1 MSDVLW
7 KTSVAGQIDGKTVI
21 RGYPLYDLI
30 GNITFP
36 EAIYL
41 ALKGELPSQP
51 EARMMNA
58 MLTAC
63 IDHGIAPPS
72 VVAARTVFSGG
83 NSLNSA
89 VAAGALTLGD
99 FHGGAIEQCMKLFED
114 LVGDSTSD
122 VTRLAKDQVA
132 AMRAAKLRFPGFGH
146 KLYKRDPRTV
156 RMLELAKE
164 YGFGGRY
171 IDFAV
176 AVQNALEESM
186 GRDMP
191 LNVDGA
197 IAAILCD
204 MGFDW
209 KVGKGFFIIARI
221 PGVVAHIVEEWS
233 REKPFRRLPEGSY
246 EYDGPALRAVPGT
259 VVSDVASS

>member
-1 MSDVLW
+1 V
-7 KTSVAGQIDGKTVI
+7 V
-21 RGYPLYDLI
+21 RGYPLSDLI
-30 GNITFP
+30 GNISFA

-41 ALKGELPSQP
+41 VLKGDRPSEP
-51 EARMMNA
+51 EAKMMNA

-99 FHGGAIEQCMKLFED
+99 FHGGAIEQCMKLFEE
-114 LVGDSTSD
+114 LVDDD
-122 VTRLAKDQVA
+122 VTDVKQLAKDQVA
-132 AMRAAKLRFPGFGH
+132 SMRAAKRRFPGFGH
-146 KLYKRDPRTV
+146 KLYKRDPRTL
-156 RMLELAKE
+156 RMLELAEE
-164 YGFGGRY
+164 YDFGSKY
-171 IDFAV
+171 IGFAV
-176 AVQNALEESM
+176 AVQDALEETM

-204 MGFDW
+204 MGFNW

-246 EYDGPALRAVPGT
+246 EYDGPGLR
-259 VVSDVASS
+259 DVEK

>member
-1 MSDVLW
+1 MSEVLW
-7 KTSVAGQIDGKTVI
+7 KTTVAGQIEGKTVV
-21 RGYPLYDLI
+21 RGYPLQDLI
-30 GNITFP
+30 GNVSFA

-41 ALKGELPSQP
+41 VLKGELPSP
-51 EARMMNA
+51 SEAKMMNA

-63 IDHGIAPPS
+63 VDHGIAPPS

-99 FHGGAIEQCMKLFED
+99 FHGGAIEQCMKLFNELLD
-114 LVGDSTSD
+114 EGVTD
-122 VTRLAKDQVA
+122 VTALAKEKVA
-132 AMRAAKLRFPGFGH
+132 EMRAAKRRFPGFGH

-164 YGFGGRY
+164 YDFGGNY

-176 AVQNALEESM
+176 AVQDALEETM

-233 REKPFRRLPEGSY
+233 KEKPFRRLPEGSY
-246 EYDGPALRAVPGT
+246 AYVGDGLRAVPGAA
-259 VVSDVASS
+259 ASKSA

>member
-1 MSDVLW
+1 MTELLW
-7 KTSVAGQIDGKTVI
+7 KTGVAGQIDGTTVL
-21 RGYPLYDLI
+21 RGYPLDELI
-30 GNITFP
+30 GNISFP
-36 EAIYL
+36 DAIYL
-41 ALKGELPSQP
+41 VLKGELPSAP
-51 EARMMNA
+51 ESKMMNA

-99 FHGGAIEQCMKLFED
+99 FHGGAIEQCMKMFQE
-114 LVGDSTSD
+114 LVTTEVAD
-122 VTRLAKDQVA
+122 VRQLAKDKVA
-132 AMRAAKLRFPGFGH
+132 EMRAAKRRFPGFGH

-156 RMLELAKE
+156 RMLELAE
-164 YGFGGRY
+164 EFGFGGPF
-171 IDFAV
+171 IHFAV
-176 AVQNALEESM
+176 GVQDALEESM
-186 GRDMP
+186 NRAMP

-233 REKPFRRLPEGSY
+233 REKPFRRLPEDPKTGFTS
-246 EYDGPALRAVPGT
+246 PC
-259 VVSDVASS
+259 VSESGRK

>member
-1 MSDVLW
+1 MSELLW
-7 KTSVAGQIDGKTVI
+7 KTGVAGQIDGTTVI
-21 RGYPLYDLI
+21 RGYPLDELI
-30 GNITFP
+30 GNVNFP
-36 EAIYL
+36 DTIYL
-41 ALKGELPSQP
+41 VLKGELPSAP
-51 EARMMNA
+51 ESRMMNA

-63 IDHGIAPPS
+63 VDHGIAPPS

-99 FHGGAIEQCMKLFED
+99 FHGGAIEQCMKLFQE
-114 LVGDSTSD
+114 LVGGATGDLSA
-122 VTRLAKDQVA
+122 LAKTTVEDFLAQ
-132 AMRAAKLRFPGFGH
+132 KKRFPGYGH

-156 RMLELAKE
+156 RMLELARE
-164 YGFGGRY
+164 YGFGGRF
-171 IDFAV
+171 IQFAV
-176 AVQNALEESM
+176 AVQEILEASM
-186 GRDMP
+186 GRPMP

-209 KVGKGFFIIARI
+209 RVGKGFFIIARI
-221 PGVVAHIVEEWS
+221 PGVVAHIVEEWV

-246 EYDGPALRAVPGT
+246 GYDGPGLRPVPK
-259 VVSDVASS
+259 AK

>member
-1 MSDVLW
+1 MPNVLW
-7 KTSVAGQIDGKTVI
+7 RTAVAGQKDGTTVV
-21 RGYPLYDLI
+21 RGYPLQDLI
-30 GNITFP
+30 GNVTFAD
-36 EAIYL
+36 AIYL
-41 ALKGELPSQP
+41 ALKGELPSEP
-51 EARMMNA
+51 ESKMMNA

-99 FHGGAIEQCMKLFED
+99 FHGGAIEQCMKLFEE
-114 LVGDSTSD
+114 LLGDETED
-122 VTRLAKDQVA
+122 VEQMAKDQVA
-132 AMRAAKLRFPGFGH
+132 AMRAAKRRIPGFGH
-146 KLYKRDPRTV
+146 KIYKRDPRTV
-156 RMLELAKE
+156 RMLELATE
-164 YGFGGRY
+164 YGFGSKY
-171 IDFAV
+171 IKFAV
-176 AVQNALEESM
+176 AIQDSLEETM
-186 GRDMP
+186 GRNMP

-246 EYDGPALRAVPGT
+246 EYDGADIRDVPG
-259 VVSDVASS
+259 AN

>member
-1 MSDVLW
+1 MADLLW
-7 KTSVAGQIDGKTVI
+7 KTSVAGQIDGTTVI
-21 RGYPLYDLI
+21 RGYPLQELI
-30 GNITFP
+30 GNVSFGDT
-36 EAIYL
+36 IYL
-41 ALKGELPSQP
+41 VLKGNLPTAP
-51 EARMMNA
+51 ESRMMNA

-99 FHGGAIEQCMKLFED
+99 FHGGAIEQCMKLFQE
-114 LVGDSTSD
+114 LLGDHQGD
-122 VTRLAKDQVA
+122 VAGLAKEKVDEF
-132 AMRAAKLRFPGFGH
+132 RAAKKRFPGFGH

-156 RMLELAKE
+156 RMLELAQE
-164 YGFGGRY
+164 YGFGANY
-171 IDFAV
+171 IQFAV
-176 AVQNALEESM
+176 AVQDTLEAAM
-186 GRDMP
+186 DRPMP

-209 KVGKGFFIIARI
+209 RVGKGFFIIARI
-221 PGVVAHIVEEWS
+221 PGVVAHIVEEWT

-246 EYDGPALRAVPGT
+246 GYDGPGLRPVPG
-259 VVSDVASS
+259 SK

>member
-7 KTSVAGQIDGKTVI
+7 KTGVAGQIDGKTVV
-21 RGYPLYDLI
+21 RGYPLQELI
-30 GNITFP
+30 GNVSFA
-36 EAIYL
+36 ESIYL
-41 ALKGELPSQP
+41 VLKGELPSAP
-51 EARMMNA
+51 EAKMMNA

-99 FHGGAIEQCMKLFED
+99 FHGGAIEQCMKLFEELID
-114 LVGDSTSD
+114 DS
-122 VTRLAKDQVA
+122 VTDMKQLAKDKVA
-132 AMRAAKLRFPGFGH
+132 EMRAAKRRFPGFGH

-164 YGFGGRY
+164 YGFGGNY
-171 IDFAV
+171 INFAV
-176 AVQNALEESM
+176 AVQDSLEETM

-233 REKPFRRLPEGSY
+233 REKPFRRLPEGAY
-246 EYDGPALRAVPGT
+246 AYDGAALRRVPG
-259 VVSDVASS
+259 A

>member
-7 KTSVAGQIDGKTVI
+7 KTGVAGQIDGKTVV
-21 RGYPLYDLI
+21 RGYPLQDLI
-30 GNITFP
+30 GNVSFAD
-36 EAIYL
+36 AIYL
-41 ALKGELPSQP
+41 VLKGQLPSEP
-51 EARMMNA
+51 ESKMMNA

-99 FHGGAIEQCMKLFED
+99 FHGGAIEQCMKLFGE
-114 LVGDSTSD
+114 LLGDDEVSD
-122 VTRLAKDQVA
+122 VVQLAKDKVA
-132 AMRAAKLRFPGFGH
+132 EMRAAKRRFPGFGH

-164 YGFGGRY
+164 YKFGGNY

-176 AVQNALEESM
+176 AVQDALEENM
-186 GRDMP
+186 GRNMP

-209 KVGKGFFIIARI
+209 KVGKGFFITARI

-233 REKPFRRLPEGSY
+233 REKPFRRLPEGQY
-246 EYDGPALRAVPGT
+246 QYDGEPLRDVPG
-259 VVSDVASS
+259 A

>member
-1 MSDVLW
+1 MSELLW
-7 KTSVAGQIDGKTVI
+7 KTGVAGQVDGTTVI
-21 RGYPLYDLI
+21 RGYPLQELI
-30 GNITFP
+30 GNISFAD
-36 EAIYL
+36 AIYL
-41 ALKGELPSQP
+41 VLKGELPQVP
-51 EARMMNA
+51 ESKMMNA

-63 IDHGIAPPS
+63 VDHGIAPPS

-99 FHGGAIEQCMKLFED
+99 FHGGAIEQCMKLFQE
-114 LVGDSTSD
+114 LVGADVSD
-122 VTRLAKDQVA
+122 ARGLAKDKVA
-132 AMRAAKLRFPGFGH
+132 EMRAAKKRFPGFGH

-156 RMLELAKE
+156 RMLELARE
-164 YGFGGRY
+164 YGFGGRF

-176 AVQNALEESM
+176 GVQDALEEGM
-186 GRDMP
+186 GRPMP

-204 MGFDW
+204 MGFEW

-246 EYDGPALRAVPGT
+246 GYDGPNLRHLPQT
-259 VVSDVASS
+259 D

>member
-1 MSDVLW
+1 MSDLLW
-7 KTSVAGQIDGKTVI
+7 KTAVAGQIDGKTVV

-30 GNITFP
+30 GNASFA

-41 ALKGELPSQP
+41 VLKGELPSEP
-51 EARMMNA
+51 ESKMMNA

-99 FHGGAIEQCMKLFED
+99 FHGGAIEQCMKLFEELIED
-114 LVGDSTSD
+114 GTD
-122 VTRLAKDQVA
+122 VKQLAKDKVA
-132 AMRAAKLRFPGFGH
+132 EMRAAKRRFPGFGH

-164 YGFGGRY
+164 YGFGGNY

-176 AVQNALEESM
+176 AVQDALEENM

-233 REKPFRRLPEGSY
+233 REKPFRRLPEGAY
-246 EYDGPALRAVPGT
+246 GYDGVDLRDVPG
-259 VVSDVASS
+259 AG

>member
-1 MSDVLW
+1 MSDVMHW
-7 KTSVAGQIDGKTVI
+7 RSAVAGQVDGTTVI
-21 RGYPLYDLI
+21 RGYPLDELI
-30 GNITFP
+30 GNVNFP
-36 EAIYL
+36 DAIYL
-41 ALKGELPSQP
+41 VLKGELPSAP
-51 EARMMNA
+51 ESRMMNA

-63 IDHGIAPPS
+63 VDHGIAPPS

-99 FHGGAIEQCMKLFED
+99 FHGGAIEQCMKLFQELVEGATGD
-114 LVGDSTSD
+114 LTA
-122 VTRLAKDQVA
+122 LAKTTVEDF
-132 AMRAAKLRFPGFGH
+132 RAQRKRFPGYGH

-156 RMLELAKE
+156 RMLELAGE
-164 YGFGGRY
+164 YGFGGRFIQY
-171 IDFAV
+171 AV
-176 AVQNALEESM
+176 AVQDILEASM
-186 GRDMP
+186 GRPMP

-209 KVGKGFFIIARI
+209 RVGKGFFIIARM
-221 PGVVAHIVEEWS
+221 PGVVAHIVEEWV

-246 EYDGPALRAVPGT
+246 GYDGPGLRHVPG
-259 VVSDVASS
+259 AK

>member
-1 MSDVLW
+1 
-7 KTSVAGQIDGKTVI
+7 
-21 RGYPLYDLI
+21 
-30 GNITFP
+30 
-36 EAIYL
+36 
-41 ALKGELPSQP
+41 
-51 EARMMNA
+51 

-99 FHGGAIEQCMKLFED
+99 FHGGAIEQCMKMFQE
-114 LVGDSTSD
+114 LVGED
-122 VTRLAKDQVA
+122 VADTRQLAKDKVA
-132 AMRAAKLRFPGFGH
+132 EMRAAKRRFPGFGH

-156 RMLELAKE
+156 RMLEVAAE
-164 YGFGGRY
+164 FGFGGRF
-171 IDFAV
+171 IEFAV
-176 AVQNALEESM
+176 GVQDALEEAM
-186 GRDMP
+186 DRAMP

-233 REKPFRRLPEGSY
+233 REKPFRRLPEGAY
-246 EYDGPALRAVPGT
+246 GYDGPALRHLKGQG
-259 VVSDVASS
+259 

>member
-7 KTSVAGQIDGKTVI
+7 KTAVAGQQEGKTVV

-30 GNITFP
+30 GNVSFA

-41 ALKGELPSQP
+41 ALKGELPSEP
-51 EARMMNA
+51 EAKMMNA

-99 FHGGAIEQCMKLFED
+99 FHGGAIEQCMKLFEE
-114 LVGDSTSD
+114 LLGDNPGD
-122 VTRLAKDQVA
+122 VKELAKQQVA
-132 AMRAAKLRFPGFGH
+132 AMRAAKRRFPGFGH

-156 RMLELAKE
+156 RMLELAEE
-164 YGFGGRY
+164 YGFGGNY
-171 IDFAV
+171 IHFAV
-176 AVQNALEESM
+176 AVQDALEETM
-186 GRDMP
+186 GRNMP

-233 REKPFRRLPEGSY
+233 REKPFRRLPEGAY
-246 EYDGPALRAVPGT
+246 EYDGPAVREVPGAKK
-259 VVSDVASS
+259 SSAS

>member
-1 MSDVLW
+1 MADLLW
-7 KTSVAGQIDGKTVI
+7 KTGVAGQIDGTTVI
-21 RGYPLYDLI
+21 RGFPLQELI
-30 GNITFP
+30 GNVTFAD
-36 EAIYL
+36 AIYL
-41 ALKGELPSQP
+41 VLKGELPAEP
-51 EARMMNA
+51 ESKMMNA

-63 IDHGIAPPS
+63 VDHGIAPPS

-99 FHGGAIEQCMKLFED
+99 FHGGAIEQCMKMFQE
-114 LVGDSTSD
+114 LVGPD
-122 VTRLAKDQVA
+122 VADPRQLAKDKVA
-132 AMRAAKLRFPGFGH
+132 EMRAAKKRFPGFGH

-156 RMLELAKE
+156 RMLELAEE
-164 YGFGGRY
+164 YGFGGRF

-176 AVQNALEESM
+176 GVQDALEESM
-186 GRDMP
+186 GRAMP

-204 MGFDW
+204 MGFEW

-246 EYDGPALRAVPGT
+246 GYDGPGLRPVPG
-259 VVSDVASS
+259 SK

>member
-7 KTSVAGQIDGKTVI
+7 KTGVAGQVDGTTVV
-21 RGYPLYDLI
+21 RGYPLSDLI
-30 GNITFP
+30 GNVTFA

-41 ALKGELPSQP
+41 VLKGELPSAP
-51 EARMMNA
+51 EAKMMNA

-99 FHGGAIEQCMKLFED
+99 FHGGAIEQCMRLFEELLD
-114 LVGDSTSD
+114 DDTDD
-122 VTRLAKDQVA
+122 VVKLAKDQVA
-132 AMRAAKLRFPGFGH
+132 AMRAAKRRFPGFGH

-156 RMLELAKE
+156 RMLDLAKE
-164 YGFGGRY
+164 YGFGGNY
-171 IDFAV
+171 INFAV
-176 AVQNALEESM
+176 AVQDALEETM
-186 GRDMP
+186 GRNMP

-209 KVGKGFFIIARI
+209 KVGKGFFIVARI

-246 EYDGPALRAVPGT
+246 QYDGAPLRELEK
-259 VVSDVASS
+259 

>member
-7 KTSVAGQIDGKTVI
+7 RTGVAGQTDGKTVI
-21 RGYPLYDLI
+21 RGYPLQELM
-30 GNITFP
+30 GNVGFSD
-36 EAIYL
+36 AIYL
-41 ALKGELPSQP
+41 VLKGELPTEP
-51 EARMMNA
+51 ESRMMNA

-99 FHGGAIEQCMKLFED
+99 FHGGAIEQCMKLFRELVTED
-114 LVGDSTSD
+114 TPDIKA
-122 VTRLAKDQVA
+122 LANDKVA
-132 AMRAAKLRFPGFGH
+132 EFRAAKRRFPGFGH

-156 RMLELAKE
+156 RMLELAEK
-164 YGFGGRY
+164 YGFGGPY
-171 IDFAV
+171 IGFAV
-176 AVQNALEESM
+176 AVQDALEETM
-186 GRDMP
+186 GRSMP

-221 PGVVAHIVEEWS
+221 PGVVAHIVEEWG
-233 REKPFRRLPEGSY
+233 REKPFRRLPEGAY
-246 EYDGPALRAVPGT
+246 VYDGHPLRSVEGT
-259 VVSDVASS
+259 QVDDAK

>member
-1 MSDVLW
+1 MSDKVLW
-7 KTSVAGQIDGKTVI
+7 KTGVAGQIDGKTVV
-21 RGYPLYDLI
+21 RGYPLQDLI
-30 GNITFP
+30 GNVSF
-36 EAIYL
+36 ADSIYL
-41 ALKGELPSQP
+41 VLKGSLPSAP
-51 EARMMNA
+51 ESKMMNA

-63 IDHGIAPPS
+63 VDHGIAPPS

-99 FHGGAIEQCMKLFED
+99 FHGGAIEQCMKLFEE
-114 LVGDSTSD
+114 LLGDGKVAD
-122 VTRLAKDQVA
+122 VQKLAKDKVTE
-132 AMRAAKLRFPGFGH
+132 MRAAKRRFPGFGH

-156 RMLELAKE
+156 RMLELAQE
-164 YGFGGRY
+164 YEFGGTY

-176 AVQNALEESM
+176 AVQDALEENM

-191 LNVDGA
+191 LNVDGV

-233 REKPFRRLPEGSY
+233 REKPFRRLPEGAY
-246 EYDGPALRAVPGT
+246 EYDGEGLRDVPG
-259 VVSDVASS
+259 A

>member
-1 MSDVLW
+1 MTDLLW
-7 KTSVAGQIDGKTVI
+7 KTGVAGQIDGQTVV
-21 RGYPLYDLI
+21 RGYPLQELI
-30 GNITFP
+30 GSVSFP
-36 EAIYL
+36 DAIYL
-41 ALKGELPSQP
+41 VLKGDLPTEP
-51 EARMMNA
+51 ESKMMNA

-99 FHGGAIEQCMKLFED
+99 FHGGAIEQCMKLFQELIAD
-114 LVGDSTSD
+114 DSTD
-122 VTRLAKDQVA
+122 VVQLAKDKVA
-132 AMRAAKLRFPGFGH
+132 EMRAAKRRFPGFGH

-156 RMLELAKE
+156 RMLELAGE
-164 YGFGGRY
+164 YGFGGPF
-171 IDFAV
+171 IQFAV
-176 AVQNALEESM
+176 AVQENLEESM
-186 GRDMP
+186 GRNMP

-209 KVGKGFFIIARI
+209 KVGKGFFIIARM

-233 REKPFRRLPEGSY
+233 REKPFRRLPEGAY
-246 EYDGPALRAVPGT
+246 GYDGPELRHLE
-259 VVSDVASS
+259 SDG

>member
-7 KTSVAGQIDGKTVI
+7 KTGVAGQIDGTTVV
-21 RGYPLYDLI
+21 RGYPLDDLI
-30 GNITFP
+30 GNISFP
-36 EAIYL
+36 ETIYL
-41 ALKGELPSQP
+41 VLKGELPSKP
-51 EARMMNA
+51 EAKMMNA

-99 FHGGAIEQCMKLFED
+99 FHGGAIEQCMKLFME
-114 LVGDSTSD
+114 LVGDFKGD
-122 VTRLAKDQVA
+122 VRQLAKDKVA
-132 AMRAAKLRFPGFGH
+132 EMKANKVRFPGFGH

-164 YGFGGRY
+164 YGFGGQF

-176 AVQNALEESM
+176 AVQDVLEETM
-186 GRDMP
+186 GRPMP

-233 REKPFRRLPEGSY
+233 REKPFRRLPEGAY
-246 EYDGPALRAVPGT
+246 AYDGPGLREVPG
-259 VVSDVASS
+259 AK

>member
-1 MSDVLW
+1 MSDLLW
-7 KTSVAGQIDGKTVI
+7 KTSVAGQVDGKTVI
-21 RGYPLYDLI
+21 RGYPLQDLM
-30 GNITFP
+30 GNVNFADT
-36 EAIYL
+36 IYL
-41 ALKGELPSQP
+41 VLKGELPD
-51 EARMMNA
+51 EASSKMMNA

-63 IDHGIAPPS
+63 VDHGIAPPS

-99 FHGGAIEQCMKLFED
+99 YHGGAIEQCMKLFNELLSGED
-114 LVGDSTSD
+114 ASD
-122 VTRLAKDQVA
+122 VTALAKSKVA
-132 AMRAAKLRFPGFGH
+132 EMRAAKRRFPGFGH

-156 RMLELAKE
+156 RMLELAGE
-164 YGFGGRY
+164 YGFGGNY
-171 IDFAV
+171 INFAV
-176 AVQNALEESM
+176 AVQDALEETM
-186 GRDMP
+186 GRNMP

-209 KVGKGFFIIARI
+209 KVGKGMFIIARI

-233 REKPFRRLPEGSY
+233 REKPFRRLPEGAY
-246 EYDGPALRAVPGT
+246 AYDGEGLRDVPG
-259 VVSDVASS
+259 A

>member
-1 MSDVLW
+1 MSEHVLQW
-7 KTSVAGQIDGKTVI
+7 RSAVAGQVDNTTVI
-21 RGYPLYDLI
+21 RGYPLDELI
-30 GNITFP
+30 GNVSFP
-36 EAIYL
+36 DTIYL
-41 ALKGELPSQP
+41 VLKGELPSAP
-51 EARMMNA
+51 ESQMMNA

-63 IDHGIAPPS
+63 VDHGIAPPS

-99 FHGGAIEQCMKLFED
+99 FHGGAIEQCMKLFQELVEGTQTD
-114 LVGDSTSD
+114 LPG
-122 VTRLAKDQVA
+122 LAKSTVA
-132 AMRAAKLRFPGFGH
+132 DFRAQKKRFPGYGH

-156 RMLELAKE
+156 RMLELAGE
-164 YGFGGRY
+164 YGFGGRF
-171 IDFAV
+171 IEFAV
-176 AVQNALEESM
+176 AVQETLEESM
-186 GRDMP
+186 GRPMP

-209 KVGKGFFIIARI
+209 RVGKGFFIIARI
-221 PGVVAHIVEEWS
+221 PGVVAHIVEEWT

-246 EYDGPALRAVPGT
+246 GYDGPGLRPVPG
-259 VVSDVASS
+259 AQ